1 MNTVLITFIVVLFLL
16 TLLSSFGGSI
26 RPSEP
31 FYDEMPPEVVPA
43 SSATETFYAE
53 ADATATPSPM
63 TLSMQSSDVPP
74 PPAPKEQTPEEKA
87 KESLL
92 ATMREV
98 QSITAQSVP
107 TVDKFTNLEKFETGI
122 PEPFEEDDLHV
133 GAPF

>member
-1 MNTVLITFIVVLFLL
+1 MNTVLLTFIVVLFLL

-31 FYDEMPPEVVPA
+31 FYDETPVSPVLPA
-43 SSATETFYAE
+43 TAETFYAE
-53 ADATATPSPM
+53 AEPSTM

-74 PPAPKEQTPEEKA
+74 PPAPTVPTPEEKA

-92 ATMREV
+92 ATMKEV
-98 QSITAQSVP
+98 QSIAAQSVP

-122 PEPFEEDDLHV
+122 PEPFEEEDLHA